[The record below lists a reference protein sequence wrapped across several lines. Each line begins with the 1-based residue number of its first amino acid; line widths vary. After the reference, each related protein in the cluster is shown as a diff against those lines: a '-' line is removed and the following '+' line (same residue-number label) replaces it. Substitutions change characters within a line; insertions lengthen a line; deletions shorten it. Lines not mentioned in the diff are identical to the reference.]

1 MGYSCARKAS
11 IRLEQV
17 IKFLQNLHGNPTNS
31 SNSWGEGYFYE
42 IGREN
47 VDGSIT
53 GKVMKPIPNK
63 PGYCISAGGFKIDPN
78 GDIVRFPTLQKKYKD
93 IIQNTPIPYYTH
105 DNGLNVFLNKLGQ
118 YEVRSPKHNVLLKT
132 FNNDIEAIRWLKTDA
147 PKEIETADLI
157 LDKIVAENKGN

>member
-1 MGYSCARKAS
+1 MGYSCSRKAS

-93 IIQNTPIPYYTH
+93 IIQEIPIPYYEH
-105 DNGLNVFLNKLGQ
+105 PNGIKVIINKLGQ
-118 YEVRSPKHNVLLKT
+118 YEVRSYTNVWMKT
-132 FNNDIEAIRWLKTDA
+132 FNTDIEAISWIKSDL
-147 PKEIETADLI
+147 PKQVELA
-157 LDKIVAENKGN
+157 DKIISEIIKEGN